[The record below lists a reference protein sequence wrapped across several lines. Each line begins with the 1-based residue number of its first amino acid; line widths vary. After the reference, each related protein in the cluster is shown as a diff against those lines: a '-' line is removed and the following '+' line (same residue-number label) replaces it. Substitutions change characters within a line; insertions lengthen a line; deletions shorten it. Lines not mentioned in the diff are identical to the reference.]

1 MITAKLS
8 LLLAAVAASVAHA
21 ETEITGYVM
30 DKQCVYKYD
39 CEPGVCV
46 APDGTNPFYGP
57 EEHTPW
63 CLQLLSCKRSG
74 YTIMSTYPTEADG
87 KHSLIANFT
96 DVPSNKA
103 MLNYIRK
110 IEPSPKRATKVPMP
124 LVSVI
129 VADDSPIIDNITQIS
144 GDVIIKDPWPESTYN
159 GSATTQT
166 ICDSV
171 SNASI
176 EDNNMCFR
184 SDVIVSTADFKEM
197 FVIESNGCPDH
208 ANMEGESGTIKN
220 SQEWPM
226 APDDETPASGGNPS
240 GANPPAA
247 PSFSCSDLKQKLV
260 FDPKATLHYQVGDGV
275 LNGCLEVE
283 NDGWIGFGV
292 SAPGAT
298 SGGFMNG
305 ADAII
310 GVPGD
315 AKPVQKYD
323 LTFSPSLMPDAQQ
336 TLEDVDLVQDGD
348 MMIMK
353 FTKKLVEDG
362 ENSIMEVGLNN
373 FIHARGGSSL
383 EYHGPTSRFIVPKDF
398 SEDSTSGSERRTQ
411 CGGSTNIDTFEAMY
425 QHYTMMIPQAPGAP
439 GDATPITDEIV
450 GIMTNGV
457 LLDSHSQTWD
467 YDMCNG
473 HSDKKRQYHYHI
485 PPICY
490 LKSMGVP
497 TPASDRWWIN
507 DAGTEV
513 RPYSEMSAQF
523 PKTGLSPV
531 VGFAR
536 DGFPIYALYGPD
548 GQMVR
553 SATYEGDLDECNG
566 KGEGS
571 DYAYYITAEPP
582 FVPTCLRGTVG
593 NFAFATSDKKCPEP
607 GITNSISGVTTAAP
621 VPVPA
626 TPDTTPTEPTT
637 PTDDTPSDDDDK
649 SAAFAKFPLLSAL
662 ISAVLA
668 AVVLFI

>member
-1 MITAKLS
+1 MITTKLS
-8 LLLAAVAASVAHA
+8 LLLAATAASVAHA

-39 CEPGVCV
+39 CEPGVCE
-46 APDGTNPFYGP
+46 APDGSNPFYGP
-57 EEHTPW
+57 EEHTPF

-74 YTIMSTYPTEADG
+74 YTVMSTYPTEADG

-96 DVPSNKA
+96 DDPSNKA
-103 MLNYIRK
+103 MFNYIRK
-110 IEPSPKRATKVPMP
+110 IEPSPRRATKMPMP
-124 LVSVI
+124 LVSII

-144 GDVIIKDPWPESTYN
+144 GDVIVKDPWPESAYN

-166 ICDSV
+166 VCDSV
-171 SNASI
+171 FDASI
-176 EDNNMCFR
+176 EDNNLCFR
-184 SDVIVSTADFKEM
+184 SDVIVSMADFKEM

-208 ANMEGESGTIKN
+208 GNMEGEPGNIEN

-226 APDDETPASGGNPS
+226 APEEETPASGDNPS
-240 GANPPAA
+240 GAIPAA
-247 PSFSCSDLKQKLV
+247 LSFSCSDLKQKLV
-260 FDPKATLHYQVGDGV
+260 FDPKATLHYKIGDGV
-275 LNGCLEVE
+275 LHGCLEVE

-292 SAPGAT
+292 SAPNAT
-298 SGGFMNG
+298 SGGFMFG

-323 LTFSPSLMPDAQQ
+323 LTFSPALMPDAQQ

-348 MMIMK
+348 MMIMQ
-353 FTKKLVEDG
+353 FTKKLVEEG
-362 ENSIMEVGLNN
+362 ENSILEVGLNN
-373 FIHARGGSSL
+373 FIHARGGSTL
-383 EYHGPTSRFIVPKDF
+383 EYHGPESRFIVPKDF
-398 SEDSTSGSERRTQ
+398 SEDPAGGSGRRTQ
-411 CGGSTNIDTFEAMY
+411 SGGSTNSETFEAMY
-425 QHYTMMIPQAPGAP
+425 HHYTMMIPQVPGAP
-439 GDATPITDEIV
+439 GDATPITDNIV
-450 GIMTNGV
+450 GMMTNGV
-457 LLDSHSQTWD
+457 LLDSHSQTWA

-473 HSDKKRQYHYHI
+473 YSDKKRQYHYQI

-507 DAGTEV
+507 DDGTEV

-553 SATYEGDLDECNG
+553 SAIYEGDLDECNG

-593 NFAFATSDKKCPEP
+593 NFAFATSDKKCPGS
-607 GITNSISGVTTAAP
+607 GISNSISGVT
-621 VPVPA
+621 
-626 TPDTTPTEPTT
+626 
-637 PTDDTPSDDDDK
+637 PSDGDDE
-649 SAAFAKFPLLSAL
+649 SAAFAKVPLLSAL
-662 ISAVLA
+662 ISAALA
-668 AVVLFI
+668 AVVFFI